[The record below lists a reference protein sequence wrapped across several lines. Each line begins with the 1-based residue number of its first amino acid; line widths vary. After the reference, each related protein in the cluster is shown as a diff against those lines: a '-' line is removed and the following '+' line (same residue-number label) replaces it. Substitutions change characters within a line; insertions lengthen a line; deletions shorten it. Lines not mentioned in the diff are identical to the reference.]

1 MTPHESGSR
10 SCFERASK
18 AALWSRKTICMIIMV
33 SLEVAP
39 KRGHLKEQWR
49 EAGVAFLGRRSE
61 LACLSL
67 LFHIC
72 VTSTSSIFSVHSHW
86 KEEIIIKDPT
96 SLCVLSPHVTGF
108 VICNISYPGSWT
120 VWVVGGCE
128 FLEMPSV
135 SLTSTDFSFQVLT
148 LLSLKERLLASWA
161 KHFSVQSSALVGTL
175 KVAFEKIRFKEQ
187 PPLDGAI
194 AGWAARWELLQTRNT
209 AALGVDWGQWGGYIF
224 IKSLAKYFP
233 SFLKRLMGISSV

>member
-1 MTPHESGSR
+1 
-10 SCFERASK
+10 
-18 AALWSRKTICMIIMV
+18 MV

-39 KRGHLKEQWR
+39 MRGHLKEQWR

-96 SLCVLSPHVTGF
+96 FLCVLSPHVTGF
-108 VICNISYPGSWT
+108 VICNISYTGSWT

-148 LLSLKERLLASWA
+148 LLSLKERLLASWP

-175 KVAFEKIRFKEQ
+175 KVAFEKIRATTTRWRHSRLGSSMRTASDKKYRSFGSG
-187 PPLDGAI
+187 LGAV
-194 AGWAARWELLQTRNT
+194 R
-209 AALGVDWGQWGGYIF
+209 
-224 IKSLAKYFP
+224 
-233 SFLKRLMGISSV
+233 GIHFH